1 MRQTRTNIRMM
12 TLELSAADILFLK
25 DCGIAADEGLED
37 TRWEIDAE
45 ETSASSLRE
54 LFESCLEAAE

>member
-1 MRQTRTNIRMM
+1 MSISTENDSLALTDFDR
-12 TLELSAADILFLK
+12 DFLQQL
-25 DCGIAADEGLED
+25 GIEIPED
-37 TRWEIDAE
+37 VRWEIDAE

>member
-1 MRQTRTNIRMM
+1 MNISTENDSLALTNFDRDF
-12 TLELSAADILFLK
+12 LQEL
-25 DCGIAADEGLED
+25 GIEIPENV
-37 TRWEIDAE
+37 RWEIDAE